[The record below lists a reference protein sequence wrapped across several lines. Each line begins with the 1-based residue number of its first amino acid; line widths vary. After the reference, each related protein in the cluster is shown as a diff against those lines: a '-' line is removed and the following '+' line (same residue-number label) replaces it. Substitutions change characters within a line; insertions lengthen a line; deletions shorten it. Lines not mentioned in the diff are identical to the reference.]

1 MSQIIRES
9 ECPKGSLYYYFPDG
23 KEEIA
28 VECIQI
34 ARNNVSNE
42 LRSFLADTTDTAE
55 GLRRM
60 FERFIGEAEK
70 NDCFDFVPFSFWM
83 AAETSAINEKFRGAC
98 RNVFSEW
105 QSILTDHMVTQGIAI
120 QDAEEKAMLIIS
132 MLEGSSILS
141 VTYRDNRAL
150 KAISR
155 HVNAIIHAQPEP

>member
-1 MSQIIRES
+1 MNEKFSSRDLIVNTAARLFFTQGYHATGMSQIIRES

-70 NDCFDFVPFSFWM
+70 
-83 AAETSAINEKFRGAC
+83 KR
-98 RNVFSEW
+98 
-105 QSILTDHMVTQGIAI
+105 L
-120 QDAEEKAMLIIS
+120 L
-132 MLEGSSILS
+132 
-141 VTYRDNRAL
+141 
-150 KAISR
+150 
-155 HVNAIIHAQPEP
+155 